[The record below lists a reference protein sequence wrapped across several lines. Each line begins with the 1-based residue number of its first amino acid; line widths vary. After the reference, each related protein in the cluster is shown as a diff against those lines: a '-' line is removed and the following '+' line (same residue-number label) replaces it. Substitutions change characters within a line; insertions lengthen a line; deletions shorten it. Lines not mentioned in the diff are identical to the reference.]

1 MDYIV
6 TGTRVYGP
14 AGPDSDLDI
23 VVKLNDIGY
32 IVNYLSNHGVQM
44 YRTPGQDEYGVHG
57 GFYFDF
63 IGIKINIIVAENEDD
78 FIEWDIKTEKMKK
91 LPIIPDR
98 DLRVKV
104 FNSYFGVEEL
114 ESLIESHSTKRK

>member
-63 IGIKINIIVAENEDD
+63 IGIKVNIIVAENELD
-78 FIEWDIKTEKMKK
+78 FTEWAIKTEKMKR
-91 LPIIPDR
+91 LPVIPDR
-98 DLRVKV
+98 DLRLKV
-104 FNSYFGVEEL
+104 FNSYLGEEEL
-114 ESLIESHSTKRK
+114 KSLIGPHTKRR

>member
-23 VVKLNDIGY
+23 VVKLNDVGRIINCLNDHNISTY
-32 IVNYLSNHGVQM
+32 KTS
-44 YRTPGQDEYGVHG
+44 GQDEYGVHG
-57 GFYFDF
+57 GFYFDL

-78 FIEWDIKTEKMKK
+78 FIEWAIKTEKMKR
-91 LPIIPDR
+91 LPIIPNR
-98 DLRVKV
+98 YLRLKV
-104 FNSYFGVEEL
+104 FNSYFGEEEL
-114 ESLIESHSTKRK
+114 KSLIEPHSKRR